1 MNDRRHQ
8 RRAANSVSGAITDDQ
23 RGPIY
28 DTTAFDILV
37 GTKEKKKKNEKSKK
51 FRSTGI
57 RTRDN
62 RSTTSAL
69 TIAGSEYAT
78 VITGLMKT
86 LGLYLIGEPSI
97 TELILE
103 I

>member
-1 MNDRRHQ
+1 VNDRRHQ

-37 GTKEKKKKNEKSKK
+37 GTKEKKKNNEKSKK

-62 RSTTSAL
+62 RSTTGRANHSRQR
-69 TIAGSEYAT
+69 ICDCDNWSEKDHQNSLNHM
-78 VITGLMKT
+78 V
-86 LGLYLIGEPSI
+86 LGGFMV
-97 TELILE
+97 
-103 I
+103 